1 MFIQTLNGNSM
12 KKNGN
17 NNVPHAKGWGIME
30 QGAIAL
36 IVIVVIAIVLGGLY
50 MLRSRTSVANESANI
65 QTIITSTQG
74 LLKGSD
80 GYTFTSAAKMT
91 GALIQMG
98 GVPKSMTVRGTPSS
112 GTATLYN
119 SWGGDVTVAPASTS
133 GFNNGFSVTYEK
145 VPQDACIQ
153 IATQISRSGLANGI
167 TLNSTAHNDGKVT
180 TEQASAQCTAD
191 NGSTGTN
198 KLIFTING

>member
-1 MFIQTLNGNSM
+1 MFIQNVNGNSM
-12 KKNGN
+12 KKNRN

>member
-1 MFIQTLNGNSM
+1 MLIQNINANVL
-12 KKNGN
+12 KKNEKETS
-17 NNVPHAKGWGIME
+17 HDKGWGIME

-36 IVIVVIAIVLGGLY
+36 VVIIVLALVFGGLY
-50 MLRSRTSVANESANI
+50 MLRSRTSVANESSNI

-80 GYTFTSAAKMT
+80 GYTFTSGAKMT

-98 GVPKSMTVRGTPSS
+98 GVPKTMTVRGTPSS

-133 GFNNGFSVTYEK
+133 GFNNGFTVTYEK

-153 IATQISRSGLANGI
+153 IATQISRTGLTNGI
-167 TLNSTAHNDGKVT
+167 TLNSTAHSDGKVT
-180 TEQASAQCTAD
+180 TEEASAQCTAD

-198 KLIFTING
+198 RLIFTING

>member
-1 MFIQTLNGNSM
+1 MLLKT
-12 KKNGN
+12 KNT
-17 NNVPHAKGWGIME
+17 VPDGGPAPQAKGWGVME
-30 QGAIAL
+30 QLTIAL
-36 IVIVVIAIVLGGLY
+36 AVIVVIALVLGSVYL
-50 MLRSRTSVANESANI
+50 LRSRTSVASESSNV

-74 LLKGSD
+74 LLKGTD

-98 GVPKSMTVRGTPSS
+98 GVPKSMTIRGTPSS

-119 SWGGDVTVAPASTS
+119 TWGGSVTVAPSTTA
-133 GFNNGFSVTYEK
+133 GFNNGFTVTYEK

-153 IATQISRSGLANGI
+153 LATQISRTGLVNGI
-167 TLNSTAHNDGKVT
+167 TLNATAHNDGKVT

-191 NGSTGTN
+191 SGSTGTN
-198 KLIFTING
+198 KLIFTVNG

>member
-1 MFIQTLNGNSM
+1 MLLKT
-12 KKNGN
+12 KNT
-17 NNVPHAKGWGIME
+17 VPDGGSAPQAKGWGIME
-30 QGAIAL
+30 QITIAL
-36 IVIVVIAIVLGGLY
+36 AVIVVIALVLGSFYL
-50 MLRSRTSVANESANI
+50 LRSRTNVANESSNV

-74 LLKGSD
+74 LLKGTD

-98 GVPKSMTVRGTPSS
+98 GVPKSMTIRGTPSS

-119 SWGGDVTVAPASTS
+119 TWGGSVTVAPSSTA
-133 GFNNGFSVTYEK
+133 GFNNGFTVTYEK

-153 IATQISRSGLANGI
+153 IATQISRTGLVNGI
-167 TLNSTAHNDGKVT
+167 TLNATAHSDGKVS

-191 NGSTGTN
+191 SGSTGTN
-198 KLIFTING
+198 KLIFTVNG

>member
-1 MFIQTLNGNSM
+1 MASESS
-12 KKNGN
+12 
-17 NNVPHAKGWGIME
+17 NV
-30 QGAIAL
+30 
-36 IVIVVIAIVLGGLY
+36 
-50 MLRSRTSVANESANI
+50 

-74 LLKGSD
+74 LLKGTD

-98 GVPKSMTVRGTPSS
+98 GVPKSMTIRGTPSS

-119 SWGGDVTVAPASTS
+119 TWGGSVTVAPSTTA
-133 GFNNGFSVTYEK
+133 GFNNGFTVTYEK

-153 IATQISRSGLANGI
+153 LATQISRTGLVNGI
-167 TLNSTAHNDGKVT
+167 TLNATAHSDGKVT

-191 NGSTGTN
+191 SGSTGTN
-198 KLIFTING
+198 KLIFTVNG

>member
-1 MFIQTLNGNSM
+1 MLLKTESTAPDCGSAPPA
-12 KKNGN
+12 K
-17 NNVPHAKGWGIME
+17 PEKGWGFME
-30 QGAIAL
+30 QIAIAL
-36 IVIVVIAIVLGGLY
+36 AVIVVIALVLGSYYL
-50 MLRSRTSVANESANI
+50 LKSRTSVASESSNI

-74 LLKGSD
+74 LLKGTD

-119 SWGGDVTVAPASTS
+119 SWGGSVTVAPSATA
-133 GFNNGFSVTYEK
+133 GFNNGFTVTYEK

-153 IATQISRSGLANGI
+153 IATQISHTGLATAI
-167 TLNSTAHNDGKVT
+167 TLNATAHSDGKVT

-191 NGSTGTN
+191 SGGNGTN
-198 KLIFTING
+198 KLIFTVNG

>member
-1 MFIQTLNGNSM
+1 MLLKT
-12 KKNGN
+12 KNT
-17 NNVPHAKGWGIME
+17 VPDSGPAQQAKGWGMME
-30 QGAIAL
+30 QIIIAL
-36 IVIVVIAIVLGGLY
+36 AVIVVIALVLGSVYL
-50 MLRSRTSVANESANI
+50 LHSRTNVASESSNV

-74 LLKGSD
+74 LLKGTD

-98 GVPKSMTVRGTPSS
+98 GVPKSMTIRGTPSS

-119 SWGGDVTVAPASTS
+119 TWGGSVTVAPSTTA
-133 GFNNGFSVTYEK
+133 GFNNGFTVTYEK

-153 IATQISRSGLANGI
+153 LATQISRTGLVNGI
-167 TLNSTAHNDGKVT
+167 TLNATAHSDGKVT

-191 NGSTGTN
+191 SGSTGTN
-198 KLIFTING
+198 KLIFTVNG

>member
-1 MFIQTLNGNSM
+1 MLLKT
-12 KKNGN
+12 KNT
-17 NNVPHAKGWGIME
+17 VPDSGPAQQAKGWGMLE
-30 QGAIAL
+30 QITIAL
-36 IVIVVIAIVLGGLY
+36 AVIVVIALVLGSVYL
-50 MLRSRTSVANESANI
+50 LRSRTNVASESSNV

-74 LLKGSD
+74 LLKGTD

-98 GVPKSMTVRGTPSS
+98 GVPKSMTIRGTPSS

-119 SWGGDVTVAPASTS
+119 TWGGSVTVSPSTTA
-133 GFNNGFSVTYEK
+133 GFNNGFTVTYEK

-153 IATQISRSGLANGI
+153 LATQISRTGLVNGI
-167 TLNSTAHNDGKVT
+167 TLNATAHSDGKVS

-191 NGSTGTN
+191 SGSTGTN
-198 KLIFTING
+198 KLIFTVNG